1 MGRIRGSCWCK
12 PGNEWGIAAVTDGM
26 AHITRLRASAVRRRA
41 LRSRLFESVLRSAP
55 YVGSLGWWTHH
66 RSLPCGSKI
75 NLPAINL
82 VAQKLPEKEI
92 SGAPTEV
99 AGKGSDARTALA
111 KNGMRGA
118 GQLPYLGKF
127 CSKFGT
133 KLPETGIHLQV
144 ICLHDDLCP
153 LGASTDPNQAICV

>member
-1 MGRIRGSCWCK
+1 MNKKGKLRGLYHSPAWLK
-12 PGNEWGIAAVTDGM
+12 G
-26 AHITRLRASAVRRRA
+26 LS
-41 LRSRLFESVLRSAP
+41 
-55 YVGSLGWWTHH
+55 GS
-66 RSLPCGSKI
+66 GSKF
-75 NLPAINL
+75 NLPALNL
-82 VAQKLPEKEI
+82 VAQNLPETEI

-133 KLPETGIHLQV
+133 
-144 ICLHDDLCP
+144 
-153 LGASTDPNQAICV
+153 